1 MYDGSGS
8 GVRSPRCGKRPRLCG
23 AGQLRA
29 VDVTGAWWDGYIEL
43 PGRYQ
48 AIRIE
53 RWRDNL
59 KCGNQSTE
67 ITCAVTSL
75 PPARTAAGRLN
86 SRLRE
91 HWHIENA
98 NHDVR
103 DLTDDE
109 DRCRARVTNLPQNLA
124 ALTNIAISIIR
135 LQGRFEYIAQFNR

>member
-1 MYDGSGS
+1 MLGETAILICPAGARQSG
-8 GVRSPRCGKRPRLCG
+8 
-23 AGQLRA
+23 LRD
-29 VDVTGAWWDGYIEL
+29 DVSTS
-43 PGRYQ
+43 
-48 AIRIE
+48 
-53 RWRDNL
+53 